1 MATNQQVAARFA
13 SPIETG
19 KPLTREFNNNR
30 SATLWTSPDTTMP
43 RPPLAPAAH
52 FTGMSEAYSYATR
65 IARLVRNNY
74 TGHFELWMT
83 PKRYSDTT
91 LRHKT
96 LLLSAFRSASNP
108 ATDIYYSTPAGEGY
122 YERDVEVRNNIG
134 TYLLRVRRHLH
145 SAIKPKIHE
154 ATRLTEFMNAKHKL
168 EYQLR
173 LATEGIAPERI
184 DHDAVGALTEQLAFI
199 APLAAPL
206 TPTNLSMAERR
217 AVVEG
222 FFALERN

>member
-1 MATNQQVAARFA
+1 MATNQQAAARFA

-19 KPLTREFNNNR
+19 KPLTGYYNR
-30 SATLWTSPDTTMP
+30 TKSSTLWISPQSHH
-43 RPPLAPAAH
+43 LAR
-52 FTGMSEAYSYATR
+52 TGIASQFEVMAEANSYSTL
-65 IARLVRNNY
+65 IARLVRNTY

-83 PKRYSDTT
+83 PNRYSDTT

-145 SAIKPKIHE
+145 TAIKPKIHE

-222 FFALERN
+222 FFALEKE

>member
-1 MATNQQVAARFA
+1 MATNQQAAARFA

-19 KPLTREFNNNR
+19 KPLTKFYNQTK
-30 SATLWTSPDTTMP
+30 SSTLWISPQSHHLV
-43 RPPLAPAAH
+43 R
-52 FTGMSEAYSYATR
+52 TGIASQFEVMAEANSYSTL
-65 IARLVRNNY
+65 IARLVRNTY

-96 LLLSAFRSASNP
+96 LLLSAFRSVGNP
-108 ATDIYYSTPAGEGY
+108 DTDIYYSTIAGEGY
-122 YERDVEVRNNIG
+122 YERDVEVSNNIG
-134 TYLLRVRRHLH
+134 KSLFRVRRHLH

-173 LATEGIAPERI
+173 LATEGIAPEHL